1 MLSPASPAAQNLLGG
16 EKSPEKPFE
25 ELDSVTIRFAGDSG
39 DGMQLTGTQFTDA
52 SAIFGNDLATMPDF
66 PAEIRAPA
74 GTVAGVSAFQIH
86 FSSHDIKTP
95 GDDLDVLVAMNAAA
109 LKANI
114 ADLEVGGILVV
125 DLAGFGEKDLE
136 KAEYN
141 SNPLHDG
148 SLTGYR
154 LIEVDITAQTVRAVE
169 HTGLKG
175 RAAELCKNF
184 FTLGMMF
191 WLYDRPVEHTLRWIE
206 SKFGAKTKYKDKPE
220 IADANRAALTAGYN
234 YAETV
239 ELFASHYR
247 VKKAEL
253 PPGKYRKI
261 SGNEA
266 TVFGLLAAS
275 SKSGRGIMY
284 GSYPI
289 TPASDILHG
298 LSRQKNFGVLTFQAE
313 DEIAAIA
320 SAVGAAWTGALG
332 VTATSGPG
340 ICLKSEAMNLAV
352 MAELPVV
359 VIDVQRGGPSTGLP
373 TKTEQSD
380 LLLNLYG
387 RSGDSPIPV
396 IAAKSPGDCFTMA
409 YEASRIALKYMT
421 PVALLTDGY
430 IANGSEPWPVPDPDS
445 LLPIPVKIAEAHAG
459 FLPYERDPETL
470 ARKWA
475 LPGTPGLEHRIGGLE
490 KAQQTGRISYDPD
503 NHDAMTRE
511 RAAKVAGIAKDI
523 PAQAVE
529 GDPSAD
535 LLIVSWGGT
544 FGTVSTAVADC
555 NRAGVKVAH
564 AHLQYLNPFPQ
575 NLGQILGS
583 YKKIVVPELNMGQLR
598 LVLSGTYGIP
608 VEGLNLVR
616 GKPFRV
622 SWLVDKFARI
632 AKAIA

>member
-1 MLSPASPAAQNLLGG
+1 MLSPSPSPAEGG
-16 EKSPEKPFE
+16 ALSTKPIE

-52 SAIFGNDLATMPDF
+52 SALFGNDLATMPDF

-86 FSSHDIKTP
+86 FSSRDIKTP

-136 KAEYN
+136 KAEYH

-154 LIEVDITAQTVRAVE
+154 LIEVDITRLTVGAVE

-175 RAAELCKNF
+175 RSAELCKNF
-184 FTLGMMF
+184 FTLGMMY
-191 WLYDRPVEHTLRWIE
+191 WLYDRPVEHTLTWIQ
-206 SKFGAKTKYKDKPE
+206 SKFGPKTKYKDKPE
-220 IADANRAALTAGYN
+220 IASANQAALLAGFN

-247 VKKAEL
+247 VKKADL
-253 PPGKYRKI
+253 PAGKYRKI

-266 TVFGLLAAS
+266 TVFGLISVAQKAGLE
-275 SKSGRGIMY
+275 IVY

-289 TPASDILHG
+289 TPASDVLHG
-298 LSRQKNFGVLTFQAE
+298 LSRQKHFGVLTFQAE
-313 DEIAAIA
+313 DEIAAMA
-320 SAVGAAWTGALG
+320 SIVGAAYGGALG

-340 ICLKSEAMNLAV
+340 ICLKSEAMGLAV
-352 MAELPVV
+352 MTELPMV

-380 LLLNLYG
+380 LLLNMFG
-387 RSGDSPIPV
+387 RSGDSPLPIV
-396 IAAKSPGDCFTMA
+396 AAKSPGDCFNMA
-409 YEASRIALKYMT
+409 YEAGRIALKYMT
-421 PVALLTDGY
+421 PVVLLTDGY
-430 IANGSEPWPVPDPDS
+430 IANGSEPWLIPDPET
-445 LLPIPVKIAEAHAG
+445 LPPVKVNRVTSKSGAE
-459 FLPYERDPETL
+459 FLPYERDKETL
-470 ARKWA
+470 ARPWA
-475 LPGTPGLEHRIGGLE
+475 IPGTPGLEHRIGGLE
-490 KAQQTGRISYDPD
+490 KAQQTGKISYDPD

-523 PAQAVE
+523 PQQVIE
-529 GDPSAD
+529 GDASAD
-535 LLIVSWGGT
+535 LLVVSWGGT
-544 FGTVSTAVADC
+544 YGTVSTAVSDC
-555 NRAGVKVAH
+555 NANNIKVAH
-564 AHLQYLNPFPQ
+564 VHIQYLSPFPA
-575 NLGQILGS
+575 NLASILGS
-583 YKKIVVPELNMGQLR
+583 YKKIVIPELNMGQLR
-598 LVLSGTYGIP
+598 MLLSGTFGVAAEGI
-608 VEGLNLVR
+608 NLVR

-622 SWLVDKFARI
+622 SYLVDKFQRI
-632 AKAIA
+632 VKALS

>member
-1 MLSPASPAAQNLLGG
+1 MLSPNSPVDADGA
-16 EKSPEKPFE
+16 KPPAKTIE
-25 ELDSVTIRFAGDSG
+25 EVESVTIRFAGDSG

-86 FSSHDIKTP
+86 FSSRDIKTP

-114 ADLEVGGILVV
+114 ADLDVGGILVV

-136 KAEYN
+136 KAEY
-141 SNPLHDG
+141 SESPLRHGALD
-148 SLTGYR
+148 GYR
-154 LIEVDITAQTVRAVE
+154 VIEVDITGLTVRAVE

-191 WLYDRPVEHTLRWIE
+191 WLYDRPVEHTLRWID
-206 SKFGAKTKYKDKPE
+206 SKFGPKTKYKDKPE
-220 IADANRAALTAGYN
+220 IAEANRAALLAGYN

-239 ELFASHYR
+239 ELFSSHYR
-247 VKKAEL
+247 VKKADL
-253 PPGKYRKI
+253 PAGKYRKI

-266 TVFGLLAAS
+266 AVFGLLAAS
-275 SKSGRGIMY
+275 RRAGRNIMY

-298 LSRQKNFGVLTFQAE
+298 LSRQKHFGVLTFQAE
-313 DEIAAIA
+313 DEIAAMA
-320 SAVGAAWTGALG
+320 SIVGASWAGALG

-396 IAAKSPGDCFTMA
+396 IAAKSPSDCFDMA
-409 YEASRIALKYMT
+409 YEACRLALKYMT

-430 IANGSEPWPVPDPDS
+430 IANGSEPWLIPDPQS
-445 LLPIPVKIAEAHAG
+445 LPDISVKLAEPVAG
-459 FLPYERDPETL
+459 EEFQPYSRDPETL
-470 ARKWA
+470 ARPWA

-490 KAQQTGRISYDPD
+490 KAQQTGKISYDPG

-523 PAQAVE
+523 PAQTVE
-529 GDPSAD
+529 GDASAD
-535 LLIVSWGGT
+535 LLVVSWGGT
-544 FGTVSTAVADC
+544 YGTVSTAIADC
-555 NRAGVKVAH
+555 NRNGIKVAH
-564 AHLQYLNPFPQ
+564 AHLQYINPFPE
-575 NLGQILGS
+575 NLGEILSG
-583 YKKIVVPELNMGQLR
+583 YRKVVVPELNMGQLR

-608 VEGLNLVR
+608 VEGINLVR

-622 SWLVDKFARI
+622 SWLVDKFQRI
-632 AKAIA
+632 VKAIA

>member
-1 MLSPASPAAQNLLGG
+1 MSSPNSPVDTDGAKSPA
-16 EKSPEKPFE
+16 KTIE
-25 ELDSVTIRFAGDSG
+25 EVESVTIRFAGDSG

-52 SAIFGNDLATMPDF
+52 SAIFGNDLATMPDY

-86 FSSHDIKTP
+86 FSSKDIKTP

-114 ADLEVGGILVV
+114 ADLDVGGILVV

-136 KAEYN
+136 KAEY
-141 SNPLHDG
+141 SESPLRHGALD
-148 SLTGYR
+148 GYR
-154 LIEVDITAQTVRAVE
+154 VIEVDITGLTVRAVE
-169 HTGLKG
+169 HAGLKG

-191 WLYDRPVEHTLRWIE
+191 WLYDRPVEHTLRWID
-206 SKFGAKTKYKDKPE
+206 SKFGPKTKYKDKPE
-220 IADANRAALTAGYN
+220 IAEANKAALLAGYN

-239 ELFASHYR
+239 ELFSSHYR
-247 VKKAEL
+247 VKKADL
-253 PPGKYRKI
+253 PAGKYRKI

-266 TVFGLLAAS
+266 AVFGLLAAS
-275 SKSGRGIMY
+275 RQSGRDIVY

-298 LSRQKNFGVLTFQAE
+298 LSRQKHFGVLTFQAE
-313 DEIAAIA
+313 DEIAAMA
-320 SAVGAAWTGALG
+320 SIVGASWTGALG

-352 MAELPVV
+352 MAELPLV

-396 IAAKSPGDCFTMA
+396 IAAKSPSDCFDMA
-409 YEASRIALKYMT
+409 YEACRIALKYMT

-430 IANGSEPWPVPDPDS
+430 IANGSEPWLIPDPQS
-445 LLPIPVKIAEAHAG
+445 LPPIPVKLAEPVVG
-459 FLPYERDPETL
+459 EEFQPYSRDPETL
-470 ARKWA
+470 ARPWA

-490 KAQQTGRISYDPD
+490 KAQQSGKISYDPG

-511 RAAKVAGIAKDI
+511 RMAKVAGIANDI
-523 PAQAVE
+523 PAQTVE
-529 GDPSAD
+529 GDASAD
-535 LLIVSWGGT
+535 VAVVSWGGT
-544 FGTVSTAVADC
+544 YGTISTAVSDC
-555 NRAGVKVAH
+555 NRNGIKVAH
-564 AHLQYLNPFPQ
+564 IHLQYINPFPA
-575 NLGQILGS
+575 NLGALLGA

-608 VEGLNLVR
+608 VEGINLVR

-622 SWLVDKFARI
+622 SWLVDKFQRI
-632 AKAIA
+632 VKAIA

>member
-1 MLSPASPAAQNLLGG
+1 MLPSTSPASNEGG
-16 EKSPEKPFE
+16 ASAKPIE

-52 SAIFGNDLATMPDF
+52 SALFGNDLATMPDF

-86 FSSHDIKTP
+86 FSSREIKTP

-125 DLAGFGEKDLE
+125 DLAGFGDKDLE
-136 KAEYN
+136 KAEYH

-175 RAAELCKNF
+175 RSAELCKNF
-184 FTLGMMF
+184 FTLGMMY
-191 WLYDRPVEHTLRWIE
+191 WLYDRPVEHTLTWIQA
-206 SKFGAKTKYKDKPE
+206 KFGPKTKYKDKPE
-220 IADANRAALTAGYN
+220 IASANQAALLAGFN

-247 VKKAEL
+247 VKKADL
-253 PPGKYRKI
+253 PTGKYRKI

-266 TVFGLLAAS
+266 TVFGLISAAQ
-275 SKSGRGIMY
+275 KAGLEIVY

-289 TPASDILHG
+289 TPASDVLHG
-298 LSRQKNFGVLTFQAE
+298 LSRQKHFGVLTFQAE
-313 DEIAAIA
+313 DEIAAMA
-320 SAVGAAWTGALG
+320 SIVGAAYGGALG

-340 ICLKSEAMNLAV
+340 ICLKSEAMGLAV
-352 MAELPVV
+352 MTELPMV

-380 LLLNLYG
+380 LLLNMFG
-387 RSGDSPIPV
+387 RSGDSPLPIV
-396 IAAKSPGDCFTMA
+396 AAKSPGDCFNMA
-409 YEASRIALKYMT
+409 YEAGRLALKYMT
-421 PVALLTDGY
+421 PVVLLTDGY
-430 IANGSEPWPVPDPDS
+430 IANGSEPWLIPDPET
-445 LLPIPVKIAEAHAG
+445 LPPIKVNRATKSGAE
-459 FLPYERDPETL
+459 FLPYERDKETL
-470 ARKWA
+470 ARPWA
-475 LPGTPGLEHRIGGLE
+475 IPGTPGLEHRIGGLE
-490 KAQQTGRISYDPD
+490 KAQQTGKISYDPD

-523 PAQAVE
+523 PAQVIE
-529 GDPSAD
+529 GDASAD
-535 LLIVSWGGT
+535 LLVVSWGGT
-544 FGTVSTAVADC
+544 YGAVSTAVSDC
-555 NRAGVKVAH
+555 NTNGIKVAH
-564 AHLQYLNPFPQ
+564 IHIQYLSPFPA
-575 NLGQILGS
+575 NLGDILAS
-583 YKKIVVPELNMGQLR
+583 YKKIVIPELNMGQLR
-598 LVLSGTYGIP
+598 MLLSGTFGVAAEGI
-608 VEGLNLVR
+608 NLVR

-622 SWLVDKFARI
+622 SYLVDKFQRFV
-632 AKAIA
+632 KALS